1 MPRGDGTG
9 PTGQGPGSG
18 RGMGR
23 VQGQGKGRMGG
34 PFAAGAGGSCICPN
48 CGATSAHVAGQPCN
62 AVSCPDCGT
71 KMIRG

>member
-1 MPRGDGTG
+1 M
-9 PTGQGPGSG
+9 
-18 RGMGR
+18 
-23 VQGQGKGRMGG
+23 VQGRQVKAQAQAGAWAEFRDKAKATMGG